1 MEVAPAKT
9 RSRIQA
15 TDEIE
20 TQVNGVTGDALT
32 KDEQEILESRHM
44 MFVRA
49 GGKIPTRQLTGL
61 EIETRIMA
69 DNRNFAT
76 RRWGVIHAPEGEFI
90 MPDVPAHDLMPIT
103 PTVLLAANHPSG
115 IITMSNLITINTEFL
130 AYTRRYFFGRDLK
143 IALADVTEAGIQK
156 AVMERDRKIAA
167 GLAI

>member
-1 MEVAPAKT
+1 
-9 RSRIQA
+9 
-15 TDEIE
+15 
-20 TQVNGVTGDALT
+20 
-32 KDEQEILESRHM
+32 
-44 MFVRA
+44 
-49 GGKIPTRQLTGL
+49 
-61 EIETRIMA
+61 MA

-76 RRWGVIHAPEGEFI
+76 RRWGVIQAPEGEFI

-143 IALADVTEAGIQK
+143 IALAGVTEAAIQK